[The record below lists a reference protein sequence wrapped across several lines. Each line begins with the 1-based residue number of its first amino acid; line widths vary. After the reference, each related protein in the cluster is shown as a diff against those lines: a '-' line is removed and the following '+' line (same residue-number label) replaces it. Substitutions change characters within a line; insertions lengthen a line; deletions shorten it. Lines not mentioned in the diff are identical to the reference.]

1 MAELV
6 RVERREAIAIVTINR
21 PEVRNALNPA
31 ALAELRAALEFVG
44 RNPAVACA
52 VLAGEGGT
60 FTTGDD
66 LTETAAMDDVGF
78 ADMIEGFQS
87 ITRALRGMAMPVIA
101 AIEGY
106 AVGGGLEIAA
116 ACDLRVC
123 AEDTIFFC
131 PEVRLG
137 LLLSNG
143 SSSILPRLIGAGRT
157 RELMLTDGHGTQR
170 LAGGDGPNRQ
180 RLFWQEGK
188 KAFLLEQGGNRLAAF
203 AERCL
208 NQAKE
213 PNIKHESSWTTLLVD
228 QSRLALALG
237 RLVILLL
244 IRKKGLHL
252 VQERERHRVGEL
264 VDDGVRLFHHLR
276 CLRPLPLQG

>member
-1 MAELV
+1 MSDLV
-6 RVERREAIAIVTINR
+6 RVERRDAIAIVTINR

-31 ALAELRAALEFVG
+31 ALAELRTELEFVG

-52 VLAGEGGT
+52 VLAGAGGT

-66 LTETAAMDDVGF
+66 LTETAAMDDAGF

-157 RELMLTDGHGTQR
+157 RELMLTGRRFDAAWAERAGLVNRVVPRGEVLDAALAMAGEVAANQPSAVRMTKR
-170 LAGGDGPNRQ
+170 LLNQVEESEVADALIEETRATM
-180 RLFWQEGK
+180 E
-188 KAFLLEQGGNRLAAF
+188 AF
-203 AERCL
+203 ADPAVVAALKAELERW
-208 NQAKE
+208 AA
-213 PNIKHESSWTTLLVD
+213 
-228 QSRLALALG
+228 R
-237 RLVILLL
+237 R
-244 IRKKGLHL
+244 R
-252 VQERERHRVGEL
+252 
-264 VDDGVRLFHHLR
+264 
-276 CLRPLPLQG
+276 

>member
-1 MAELV
+1 MGDLV
-6 RVERREAIAIVTINR
+6 RVERREGIAVITINR

-31 ALAELRAALEFVG
+31 ALADLAAALEFVG

-52 VLAGEGGT
+52 ILAGEGGT

-66 LTETAAMDDVGF
+66 LTETAAMDEVGF
-78 ADMIEGFQS
+78 AAMIEGFQS
-87 ITRALRGMAMPVIA
+87 ITRALRAMAMPVIA

-157 RELMLTDGHGTQR
+157 RELMLTGRRFDAAWAERAGLVNRVVPHGAVLEAALAMAGEVAANQPGAVRMTKR
-170 LAGGDGPNRQ
+170 LLNQVEEREVADALIEETR
-180 RLFWQEGK
+180 
-188 KAFLLEQGGNRLAAF
+188 ATLAAF
-203 AERCL
+203 ADPAVVAALKAELERW
-208 NQAKE
+208 AA
-213 PNIKHESSWTTLLVD
+213 
-228 QSRLALALG
+228 R
-237 RLVILLL
+237 R
-244 IRKKGLHL
+244 R
-252 VQERERHRVGEL
+252 
-264 VDDGVRLFHHLR
+264 
-276 CLRPLPLQG
+276 

>member
-1 MAELV
+1 MGALV
-6 RVERREAIAIVTINR
+6 RVERREGIAVITINR

-31 ALAELRAALEFVG
+31 ALADLAAALEFVG

-52 VLAGEGGT
+52 ILAGEGGT

-66 LTETAAMDDVGF
+66 LTETAAMDEVGF
-78 ADMIEGFQS
+78 AAMIEGFQS
-87 ITRALRGMAMPVIA
+87 ITRALRAMAMPVIA

-137 LLLSNG
+137 LLMSNG

-157 RELMLTDGHGTQR
+157 RELMLTGRRFD
-170 LAGGDGPNRQ
+170 AGWAERAGLVNRVVP
-180 RLFWQEGK
+180 RGEV
-188 KAFLLEQGGNRLAAF
+188 LAA
-203 AERCL
+203 AVSMAGEVAANQLTAVRMTKQLL
-208 NQAKE
+208 NRVEDADVGQ
-213 PNIKHESSWTTLLVD
+213 
-228 QSRLALALG
+228 ALAAETQAAREAFADPAAMAALKAE
-237 RLVILLL
+237 L
-244 IRKKGLHL
+244 
-252 VQERERHRVGEL
+252 ERWAARR
-264 VDDGVRLFHHLR
+264 R
-276 CLRPLPLQG
+276 

>member
-1 MAELV
+1 MGELV
-6 RVERREAIAIVTINR
+6 RVERRDAIAIVTINR

-31 ALAELRAALEFVG
+31 ALADLRAALEFVG

-52 VLAGEGGT
+52 ILAGEGGT

-66 LTETAAMDDVGF
+66 LTETAAMEDAGF

-87 ITRALRGMAMPVIA
+87 ITRALRAMAMPVIA

-137 LLLSNG
+137 LLMSNG

-157 RELMLTDGHGTQR
+157 RELMLTGRRFD
-170 LAGGDGPNRQ
+170 AGWAERAGLVNRVVP
-180 RLFWQEGK
+180 RGEV
-188 KAFLLEQGGNRLAAF
+188 LAAAVSMAGEVAANQLTAVRMTKQLLNRVED
-203 AERCL
+203 AEVT
-208 NQAKE
+208 Q
-213 PNIKHESSWTTLLVD
+213 
-228 QSRLALALG
+228 ALAAETQAAREAFADPAAVAALKAE
-237 RLVILLL
+237 L
-244 IRKKGLHL
+244 
-252 VQERERHRVGEL
+252 ERWAARR
-264 VDDGVRLFHHLR
+264 R
-276 CLRPLPLQG
+276 

>member
-44 RNPAVACA
+44 RNRAVACA
-52 VLAGEGGT
+52 ILAGEGGT

-66 LTETAAMDDVGF
+66 LTETARMDEVGF
-78 ADMIEGFQS
+78 ADMIAGFQS
-87 ITRALRGMAMPVIA
+87 ITAALRGMAMPVIA

-157 RELMLTDGHGTQR
+157 RELMLTGRRFDAGWAERAGLVNRVVPRGEVLEAALAMAGEVAANQPAAVRMTKR
-170 LAGGDGPNRQ
+170 LLNQVEEREVAD
-180 RLFWQEGK
+180 
-188 KAFLLEQGGNRLAAF
+188 ALAAETRATMEAF
-203 AERCL
+203 ADPAVVAALKAELERW
-208 NQAKE
+208 A
-213 PNIKHESSWTTLLVD
+213 
-228 QSRLALALG
+228 SR
-237 RLVILLL
+237 R
-244 IRKKGLHL
+244 R
-252 VQERERHRVGEL
+252 
-264 VDDGVRLFHHLR
+264 
-276 CLRPLPLQG
+276 

>member
-1 MAELV
+1 MTELV

-21 PEVRNALNPA
+21 PGVRNAINPA

-52 VLAGEGGT
+52 ILAGEGGT

-66 LTETAAMDDVGF
+66 LTETAGMDEVGF
-78 ADMIEGFQS
+78 ADMIAGFQS
-87 ITRALRGMAMPVIA
+87 ITTALRGMAMPVIA

-157 RELMLTDGHGTQR
+157 RELMLTGRRFD
-170 LAGGDGPNRQ
+170 AG
-180 RLFWQEGK
+180 W
-188 KAFLLEQGGNRLAAF
+188 
-203 AERCL
+203 AERAGFVNRMVPRGKVLEAALAMAGEVAANHPAAVRMTKRLL
-208 NQAKE
+208 NQAE
-213 PNIKHESSWTTLLVD
+213 DREVAD
-228 QSRLALALG
+228 ALAAETRATMEAFADPAVVVALKTE
-237 RLVILLL
+237 L
-244 IRKKGLHL
+244 
-252 VQERERHRVGEL
+252 ERWAARR
-264 VDDGVRLFHHLR
+264 R
-276 CLRPLPLQG
+276 

>member
-66 LTETAAMDDVGF
+66 LTETAAMDEVGF
-78 ADMIEGFQS
+78 ADMIGAFQS

-157 RELMLTDGHGTQR
+157 RELMLTGRHFDAGWAERAGLVNRVVPRGKVLDAALAMAGEVAANKPAAVRMTKR
-170 LAGGDGPNRQ
+170 LLNQVEEREVADALTEETRATM
-180 RLFWQEGK
+180 E
-188 KAFLLEQGGNRLAAF
+188 AF
-203 AERCL
+203 ADPAVAAALKAELERW
-208 NQAKE
+208 AA
-213 PNIKHESSWTTLLVD
+213 
-228 QSRLALALG
+228 R
-237 RLVILLL
+237 R
-244 IRKKGLHL
+244 R
-252 VQERERHRVGEL
+252 
-264 VDDGVRLFHHLR
+264 
-276 CLRPLPLQG
+276 

>member
-1 MAELV
+1 MTELV
-6 RVERREAIAIVTINR
+6 RVERRESIAIVTINR

-31 ALAELRAALEFVG
+31 ALAELRTELEFVG

-52 VLAGEGGT
+52 VLAGAGGT

-66 LTETAAMDDVGF
+66 LTETAAMDEVGF

-87 ITRALRGMAMPVIA
+87 ITRALRAMAMPVVA

-157 RELMLTDGHGTQR
+157 RELMLTGRRFD
-170 LAGGDGPNRQ
+170 
-180 RLFWQEGK
+180 
-188 KAFLLEQGGNRLAAF
+188 AAW
-203 AERCL
+203 AERAGLVNRVVPHGAVLEAALAMAGEVAANQPGAVRMTKRLL
-208 NQAKE
+208 NQVE
-213 PNIKHESSWTTLLVD
+213 
-228 QSRLALALG
+228 
-237 RLVILLL
+237 
-244 IRKKGLHL
+244 
-252 VQERERHRVGEL
+252 EREVADALIEEQ
-264 VDDGVRLFHHLR
+264 VRAMNKTLDRIDAKLDR
-276 CLRPLPLQG
+276 SKIQPSP